1 MLDPLKKIF
10 LEKIVNIKN
19 EYQLS
24 DEVFELAKEFSFLI
38 ADEKINPIR
47 ITDLYEEG
55 YVFQFIKNEYMV
67 YFEIYED
74 CEFGYITLDEKNNHK
89 IIDNQD
95 ITELKTFIE
104 YMKR

>member
-1 MLDPLKKIF
+1 MLDPLKKFF
-10 LEKIVNIKN
+10 LERIVSIKN
-19 EYQLS
+19 EYKLS

-38 ADEKINPIR
+38 ADEKINPMR

-55 YVFQFIKNEYMV
+55 YVFQFIKNDHIV

-74 CEFGYITLDEKNNHK
+74 CEFGYITVDEKNNHK
-89 IIDNQD
+89 IIDNKD
-95 ITELKTFIE
+95 ITELRAFIE